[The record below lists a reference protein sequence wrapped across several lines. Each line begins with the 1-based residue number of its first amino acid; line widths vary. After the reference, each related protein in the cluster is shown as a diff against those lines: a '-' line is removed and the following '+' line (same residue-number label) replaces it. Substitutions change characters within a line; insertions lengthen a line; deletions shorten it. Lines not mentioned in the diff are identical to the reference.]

1 MLTPSNRGSRPPL
14 AEEALAASLPLSHG
28 SEVPEAPVQ
37 HCFAPVVRRDTQLL
51 ILGSLPG
58 AMSLAAQRYY
68 ANPRNQFWRLMERVL
83 GEPLVELPY
92 EQRLEALLARGV
104 GLWDTVQAARRP
116 GSLDAAIRLEAASDV
131 AGLAASLSGLRAIA
145 FNGGTS
151 ARIGRRQL
159 GSAPS
164 PDLID
169 LPSSSPAFTLAFEE
183 KAKAWSHLRLYLR
196 R

>member
-1 MLTPSNRGSRPPL
+1 MLLG
-14 AEEALAASLPLSHG
+14 HG
-28 SEVPEAPVQ
+28 AEVPEAPVQ
-37 HCFAPVVRRDTQLL
+37 HCFAPVVQRDTQLL

-92 EQRLEALLARGV
+92 EERLETLLARGV

-131 AGLAASLSGLRAIA
+131 AGLAASLPRLRAIA

-151 ARIGRRQL
+151 ARIGRRQF

-183 KAKAWSHLRLYLR
+183 KAKAWSHLRSYLR